1 MNREELKAIIEFAV
15 NSEEESNAFYLEAK
29 SKVEDSALKDLF
41 QDLADEELEHKKFLR
56 DFLETG
62 ADTIRISPS
71 SDYKLAEVMEAPE
84 LTTDVTFPDAIMIAI
99 KNEESA
105 MYMYQGLA
113 DSCEDAEER
122 DIFIGLKNME
132 QMHTTRLEEIY
143 TNVAYREI
151 W

>member
-1 MNREELKAIIEFAV
+1 
-15 NSEEESNAFYLEAK
+15 
-29 SKVEDSALKDLF
+29 
-41 QDLADEELEHKKFLR
+41 
-56 DFLETG
+56 
-62 ADTIRISPS
+62 
-71 SDYKLAEVMEAPE
+71 MEAPE

-132 QMHTTRLEEIY
+132 QMHKTRLEEIY

>member
-15 NSEEESNAFYLEAK
+15 NSEEESHAFYLDAK
-29 SKVEDSALKDLF
+29 SKVNDPALQDLF
-41 QDLADEELEHKKFLR
+41 QDLADEELDHKKFLR
-56 DFLETG
+56 EFLESG
-62 ADTIRISPS
+62 AETIRISPS

-84 LTTDVTFPDAIMIAI
+84 LTTDVSFPDAIMIAI

-113 DSCEDAEER
+113 DSCEDPGER
-122 DIFIGLKNME
+122 DIFVGLKNME
-132 QMHTTRLEEIY
+132 QMHKTRLEEIY
-143 TNVAYREI
+143 TNVAYREV